1 MVARPS
7 ALTAAARFFDQSHEV
22 QKHKE
27 DTQMTEHNAT
37 IVHHPLIQH
46 KLSIMRDVETPTAKF
61 RQLLREISLLL
72 AYEVCRDLEVEE
84 VDIQTPLE
92 VARLPKLEGKKLCFI
107 SILRAGNGL
116 LDGMLDLVPSARVGH
131 VGLYRD
137 PKTLVPVEYYLKL
150 PESLDER
157 VSIVVDPM
165 LATGNSAA
173 AGVQRIKDAGARR
186 IKFVC
191 LLAAPEGIAA
201 FSEEHPDVPIYTAAI
216 DRELND
222 HGYILPGLG
231 DAGDRMYGTK

>member
-1 MVARPS
+1 MS
-7 ALTAAARFFDQSHEV
+7 
-22 QKHKE
+22 QKN
-27 DTQMTEHNAT
+27 TT
-37 IVHHPLIQH
+37 IVSHPLVQH
-46 KLSIMRDVETPTAKF
+46 KLSIMRDISTPTAKF

-72 AYEVCRDLEVEE
+72 AYEVCGDLETGQVE
-84 VDIQTPLE
+84 IQTPLE
-92 VARLPKLEGKKLCFI
+92 NAKVPKLEGKKLCFI

-150 PESLDER
+150 PDQIDER
-157 VSIVVDPM
+157 LCIVVDPM

-173 AGVQRIKDAGARR
+173 AAVQRIKDVGATRV
-186 IKFVC
+186 KFVC
-191 LLAAPEGIAA
+191 LLAAPEGLTA
-201 FSEEHPDVPIYTAAI
+201 FSEQHPDVPIVTASV

-222 HGYILPGLG
+222 HAYILPGLG